1 MREPNVLDGMRCQI
15 PGTHAKTWQARM
27 IRQNKVRAT
36 DVAFQSA
43 VTRFPLNAHDPD
55 CRSRLTFCWL
65 PGYDGRDLGIAAL
78 SLSPPSPI
86 CVKLTSFQQ
95 N

>member
-43 VTRFPLNAHDPD
+43 VTRFL
-55 CRSRLTFCWL
+55 
-65 PGYDGRDLGIAAL
+65 
-78 SLSPPSPI
+78 
-86 CVKLTSFQQ
+86 
-95 N
+95 